1 MCQHL
6 QQTRPLDPVPNP
18 LDTERRGRNWR
29 LHSHSI
35 VLVREVDS

>member
-6 QQTRPLDPVPNP
+6 QQTRLLDPAPNP
-18 LDTERRGRNWR
+18 LDIERRGRNLR

-35 VLVREVDS
+35 VLVREEDS